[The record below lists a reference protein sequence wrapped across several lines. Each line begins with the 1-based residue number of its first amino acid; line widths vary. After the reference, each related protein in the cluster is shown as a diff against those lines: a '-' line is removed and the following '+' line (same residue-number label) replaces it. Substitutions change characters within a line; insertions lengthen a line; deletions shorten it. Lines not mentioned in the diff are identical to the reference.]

1 LRRGFISFCKHGPK
15 FILEV
20 LTKMNPLQ
28 RLRQLIAAVEAK
40 IVSWLELWS
49 LKKSCLD
56 YIDGVAICDITISQ
70 GSKDGFLDLT
80 RQAMALIKSL
90 DARRYRRVCQQLDY
104 IANTAL
110 ISRGQY
116 GRKLKICRVDYPK
129 NFTSP
134 YPQRNVRE
142 YAGVL
147 IHEATHGLL
156 FEKGIPYNKET
167 RERVERLCHL
177 ESYRFALHFEP
188 GYADLYPGPYN
199 PEPHKRSW
207 ERSSQARRAV
217 WWKRLQEAFRES
229 KASNP
234 KSAHDYNERGASYLR
249 KRDYDKAIVDFDHAI
264 QLDPKDARF
273 HMNRG
278 TAYMQKREYDKAI
291 VDFDHAIQLDPK
303 DARVHMNRGTAY
315 MQKRDYDKAI
325 ADYDRAIQ
333 LDPKNARFYLNRGS
347 VYLQKRDYDKA
358 IAAYDHAIQLDPK
371 DARAYVNRGT
381 AYMRKRDYDKTIADY
396 DHAIQLN
403 PRDATVYKNLAWLLA
418 TCPQAGFRDGRKAVE
433 HATKACA
440 LSEWKDPNAVRT
452 LAAACAEAGDF
463 ENAVKWESQFLGTP
477 DQIAKAMLNAESRLS
492 LYQAHKPYHE
502 DRQPSFNP
510 KGNPPTIP
518 EETAM

>member
-1 LRRGFISFCKHGPK
+1 
-15 FILEV
+15 
-20 LTKMNPLQ
+20 MNPLQ
-28 RLRQLIAAVEAK
+28 RLRKLVAAVEAN

-56 YIDGVAICDITISQ
+56 HIDGVAICDITISQ
-70 GSKDGFLDLT
+70 GSKDDFLDLT

-90 DARRYRRVCQQLDY
+90 DARRYRRVCRQLNY

-110 ISRGQY
+110 VSRGQY
-116 GRKLKICRVDYPK
+116 GRTLKICRVDYSK
-129 NFTSP
+129 NFTSS

-156 FEKGIPYNKET
+156 FEKGIPYDKET
-167 RERVERLCHL
+167 RERIERLCHL

-188 GYADLYPGPYN
+188 GYADLFPGPYN

-234 KSAHDYNERGASYLR
+234 KNARDYSARGATNIQKRDYDKAIADCGQAIRLDPQLAAAYNNR
-249 KRDYDKAIVDFDHAI
+249 GTAYMQKRDYDKAIVDFDHAIQLDPKDARVYINRGAAYMQKRDYDKAIVDFDHAI

-278 TAYMQKREYDKAI
+278 TAY
-291 VDFDHAIQLDPK
+291 
-303 DARVHMNRGTAY
+303 
-315 MQKRDYDKAI
+315 
-325 ADYDRAIQ
+325 
-333 LDPKNARFYLNRGS
+333 
-347 VYLQKRDYDKA
+347 LQKRDYDKA
-358 IAAYDHAIQLDPK
+358 ITGFDHAIQFDPK
-371 DARAYVNRGT
+371 NATAHMNRGT
-381 AYMRKRDYDKTIADY
+381 AYLQKRDYEKAIADY
-396 DHAIQLN
+396 GLAIQIN
-403 PRDATVYKNLAWLLA
+403 PRDATVHKNLAWLLA
-418 TCPQAGFRDGRKAVE
+418 TCPEACFRDGKKAVE

-463 ENAVKWESQFLGTP
+463 ENAVKWESQYLGTP
-477 DQIAKAMLNAESRLS
+477 ELIAKAMLNAESRLS
-492 LYQAHKPYHE
+492 LYQAHKPYHA
-502 DRQPSFNP
+502 D
-510 KGNPPTIP
+510 K
-518 EETAM
+518 